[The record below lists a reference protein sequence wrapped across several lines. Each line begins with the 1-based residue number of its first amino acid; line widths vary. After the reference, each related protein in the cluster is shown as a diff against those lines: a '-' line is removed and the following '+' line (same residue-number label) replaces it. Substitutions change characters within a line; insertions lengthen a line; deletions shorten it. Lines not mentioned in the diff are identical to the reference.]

1 MNVRPEEKSAER
13 LIGAEVNGDSKVGS
27 PFQRSVAR
35 WIGIEL
41 ARAFGGAL
49 LFTLPTLMTQEMWYL
64 GFYMNPDRLVL
75 YLILGF
81 PMLVGLS
88 HYAGFHETF
97 RWKDDARD
105 AFIGYLVALITA
117 AGVLYAL
124 GVIETGLP
132 ASEIL
137 GKIALQ
143 AVPGGIGALLA
154 RTQLGGSTPD
164 QEQKRRETRLGG
176 ELFIMSLGA
185 LVLSFNIAPTE
196 EIVFISQI
204 LNAWHAAF
212 LVVLSIALMH
222 AFVYGADFHGQAR
235 VPPGTPQWSE
245 FIRFTVLGYAVV
257 IGISLY
263 VLWTFGRLD
272 GVALSQVAFMGVVL
286 GFPASIGAAAAR
298 LII

>member
-1 MNVRPEEKSAER
+1 MNIRHEEKAPGR
-13 LIGAEVNGDSKVGS
+13 LIGVEAQEDSKAGG
-27 PFQRSVAR
+27 PFQWGVAR

-64 GFYMNPDRLVL
+64 GFYMSPDRLVL

-97 RWKDDARD
+97 RWKDNARD

-117 AGVLYAL
+117 AVVLYTI
-124 GVIETGLP
+124 GIIEAGLP

-164 QEQKRRETRLGG
+164 QEQKRRGARLGG

-196 EIVFISQI
+196 EIVFISQL
-204 LNAWHAAF
+204 LNGWHAAL

-222 AFVYGADFHGQAR
+222 AFVYAADFHGQAY
-235 VPPGTPQWSE
+235 VPPGTP
-245 FIRFTVLGYAVV
+245 
-257 IGISLY
+257 
-263 VLWTFGRLD
+263 LWG
-272 GVALSQVAFMGVVL
+272 
-286 GFPASIGAAAAR
+286 ASSYGLRCWAMSW
-298 LII
+298 